1 MTAARDIA
9 RRVAIDGLVA
19 TEGITIDPSDN
30 IEVLRQLRSH
40 RIEGVAVSMLERG
53 DIDADD
59 AFSSSL
65 TGQHDETMAQVLRIE
80 IAAIRV
86 SELLGDHGITH
97 RLLKGAAL
105 AHGSARMPRERSF
118 RDVDVLVPSTSID
131 DAVSMLEFEGAVRLQ
146 PELRPGFDARFA
158 KSVTMQLDDVEI
170 DVHRLLAPGPFGVWM
185 HPNDLFLLGS
195 TQSIGDAEIPTLD
208 VTEHLLHAC
217 FHVALGSVEPALI
230 NLRDIALLANSDCD
244 VERFAETVERWRGRA
259 VVQRAVKLVADEL
272 GIELPEGL
280 ARYRHEPVEA
290 SERSAIGPY
299 LTNDPRGRFAALA
312 PATFKALPRTD
323 RVAFARAVGLPDGT
337 NASDRVRSLIDRV
350 R

>member
-1 MTAARDIA
+1 M
-9 RRVAIDGLVA
+9 
-19 TEGITIDPSDN
+19 
-30 IEVLRQLRSH
+30 
-40 RIEGVAVSMLERG
+40 
-53 DIDADD
+53 
-59 AFSSSL
+59 
-65 TGQHDETMAQVLRIE
+65 
-80 IAAIRV
+80 
-86 SELLGDHGITH
+86 
-97 RLLKGAAL
+97 
-105 AHGSARMPRERSF
+105 
-118 RDVDVLVPSTSID
+118 
-131 DAVSMLEFEGAVRLQ
+131 
-146 PELRPGFDARFA
+146 
-158 KSVTMQLDDVEI
+158 
-170 DVHRLLAPGPFGVWM
+170 
-185 HPNDLFLLGS
+185 
-195 TQSIGDAEIPTLD
+195 
-208 VTEHLLHAC
+208 TEHLLHAC